1 MSNQT
6 EHQQCVDLTIAYFQ
20 ERGIACKDYEL
31 QVGHAAVK
39 RPDLILPEFETLIE
53 VKTLKRLQKER
64 EEEQRLRQDFLAGK
78 VTAYF
83 LPGFFDRFGE
93 DLSDSR
99 KKFRVYLVY
108 HTAVLFYDLHS

>member
-20 ERGIACKDYEL
+20 ERGIACKDYER

-39 RPDLILPEFETLIE
+39 RPDLFLPEFETLIE

-64 EEEQRLRQDFLAGK
+64 EAEQRL
-78 VTAYF
+78 
-83 LPGFFDRFGE
+83 
-93 DLSDSR
+93 S
-99 KKFRVYLVY
+99 
-108 HTAVLFYDLHS
+108 